1 MAEQQAQLELGLGRL
16 YLQTEVLASI
26 VAKSLEKVE
35 GVRPARSSGGVI
47 AIFGGG
53 EETVHLQAQGDTVN
67 AELRIAVLLGY
78 PVHEVSQGVQQVV
91 REDLE
96 QLAGVRVGQVNVFVK
111 RVIPPE
117 EELVLD
123 EEEKEGNHG

>member
-1 MAEQQAQLELGLGRL
+1 MAEQQVELGLPLG
-16 YLQTEVLASI
+16 QVAVHSDVLTAT
-26 VAKSLEKVE
+26 VAKSLDKVE
-35 GVRPARSSGGVI
+35 GVRPLRGGGGVI

-53 EETVHLQAQGDTVN
+53 EESIHLETEGDMVN
-67 AELRIAVLLGY
+67 VELRIAVLLGY
-78 PVHEVSQGVQQVV
+78 PVHEVAQGVQQAV

-96 QLAGVRVGQVNVFVK
+96 QLTSARVGTVNVFVK

-123 EEEKEGNHG
+123 AEEEING

>member
-1 MAEQQAQLELGLGRL
+1 MAEQQVVMELALGKVSVHSD
-16 YLQTEVLASI
+16 VLAAT
-26 VAKSLEKVE
+26 VAKSLDKVE
-35 GVRPARSSGGVI
+35 GVRPLRGGGGVI

-53 EETVHLQAQGDTVN
+53 EESVHLETQGDMVN
-67 AELRIAVLLGY
+67 VELRIAVLLGY
-78 PVHEVSQGVQQVV
+78 PVHEVAQGVQQAV

-96 QLAGVRVGQVNVFVK
+96 QLASARVGKVNVFIK

-123 EEEKEGNHG
+123 GEEGNDG